1 MFGNQFYNQT
11 TRRYVAIFGTLF
23 NDITIDRRDA
33 NGTVVQA
40 MKVPL
45 NYGPMERF
53 LARIQQD
60 PDLTSPAI
68 RLPRMSFEMT
78 SMVYDPERKLTPMT
92 YSVKGIA
99 NNDSAVKSQFT
110 PAPYDL
116 EFQLNIM
123 VKYAEDGTKIIEQ
136 ILPFFKPEFTVTAN
150 LVDGM
155 DALVDIPIVLN
166 SINVEDTYE
175 GSYEDRRAII
185 WTLNFTLK
193 GYYYGPVSQRKII
206 KFANTNVYS
215 TMTAEDPISRIT
227 VQPGLTANGQPTTD
241 INQTVAYSAINI
253 DDDWAY
259 IVQIVDPNE

>member
-1 MFGNQFYNQT
+1 MFGTSFYNQT

-23 NDITIDRRDA
+23 NDIIIDRRD
-33 NGTVVQA
+33 NGGTVIQA

-53 LARIQQD
+53 LARIEQD
-60 PDLTSPAI
+60 PDLTAPAI
-68 RLPRMSFEMT
+68 RLPRMSFEMV
-78 SMVYDPERKLTPMT
+78 SMTYDPERKLTPMT
-92 YSVKGIA
+92 HSLKGIT
-99 NNDSAVKSQFT
+99 NNDSAVKTQFT

-136 ILPFFKPEFTVTAN
+136 ILPYFKPEFTVTAK
-150 LVDGM
+150 LIDGM
-155 DALVDIPIVLN
+155 DINIDIPIILN
-166 SINVEDTYE
+166 SVSVEDTYE

-193 GYYYGPVSQRKII
+193 GYYFGPVTQRKII
-206 KFANTNVYS
+206 KFANTSIYS
-215 TMTAEDPISRIT
+215 SMTATEPAAVIT
-227 VQPGLTANGQPTTD
+227 VQPGLTANGQPTTN
-241 INQTVAYSAINI
+241 INQTVPYSAINI

-259 IVQIVDPNE
+259 IVQIAEYE

>member
-1 MFGNQFYNQT
+1 MFGTQFYNQT

-23 NDITIDRRDA
+23 NDITIDRKD
-33 NGTVVQA
+33 NTDTTIQS

-53 LARIQQD
+53 LARIGQD
-60 PDLTSPAI
+60 PSLNAPAI

-78 SMVYDPERKLTPMT
+78 SMSFDPERKLTPVT
-92 YSVKGIA
+92 YSVKGITS
-99 NNDSAVKSQFT
+99 NNTAVKSQYT

-123 VKYAEDGTKIIEQ
+123 VKYAEDGSKIVEQ
-136 ILPFFKPEFTVTAN
+136 ILPFFKPEFTVTAK
-150 LVDGM
+150 LIDDM
-155 DALVDIPIVLN
+155 DLLVDIPIVLN
-166 SINVEDTYE
+166 SVNVEDTYE

-193 GYYYGPVSQRKII
+193 GYYYGPVTQRKVI
-206 KFANTNVYS
+206 KFANTSLYS
-215 TMTAEDPISRIT
+215 AITASDPVSRIT
-227 VQPGLTANGQPTTD
+227 VQPGLTANGEPTTN
-241 INQTVAYSAINI
+241 ITETVPYSDINI